1 MTVNAALL
9 TREYSGGRAVTGQ
22 ANGVI
27 YGTVELG
34 MDGAPNALLQR
45 KVQLYIARDGTYIA
59 QSWSD
64 PVTGAYRFELL
75 DTAEKYFVI
84 AFDHT
89 GQHRA
94 VVADGLV
101 PEVMP

>member
-34 MDGAPNALLQR
+34 MDGAPKEILQNPPQCL
-45 KVQLYIARDGTYIA
+45 VHVSMQ
-59 QSWSD
+59 WH
-64 PVTGAYRFELL
+64 P
-75 DTAEKYFVI
+75 
-84 AFDHT
+84 
-89 GQHRA
+89 HR
-94 VVADGLV
+94 
-101 PEVMP
+101 P